1 MLGEPVCVHDLLS
14 RFADAMS
21 KHEVDFFDESSK
33 EGDSTKFER
42 KSLDFSAM
50 FLVQSLV
57 CLRHYLR

>member
-1 MLGEPVCVHDLLS
+1 M
-14 RFADAMS
+14 
-21 KHEVDFFDESSK
+21 DFFDESSK

-50 FLVQSLV
+50 FLVKSLV

>member
-33 EGDSTKFER
+33 E
-42 KSLDFSAM
+42 
-50 FLVQSLV
+50 
-57 CLRHYLR
+57 